1 MRTYRGEMPLDHW
14 LSRITVNA
22 CYDRLRSRRRHPEE
36 PVSQLGEEQSF
47 RLENRPEPEGDN
59 PEERQRRRE
68 ECEAARAL
76 LERLSAAERL
86 VLTLMILEER
96 SVRDIAALTGWSS
109 ANVKIRA
116 FRARR
121 KLRKLILPETRK
133 G

>member
-1 MRTYRGEMPLDHW
+1 MGTYRGETPLEHW

-22 CYDRLRSRRRHPEE
+22 CYDRLRARRRRREE
-36 PVSQLGEEQSF
+36 PVSQMGEEHAF
-47 RLENRPEPEGDN
+47 RLENRPGPAGDN
-59 PEERQRRRE
+59 PEERHRRRE
-68 ECEAARAL
+68 EAEVARVL

-86 VLTLMILEER
+86 VLTLMVLEER

-121 KLRKLILPETRK
+121 KLRKLVLSEAPK